1 MTHARRDTCTRHVCG
16 LMSPS
21 KHWREALPFKLNDF
35 FFFFSFFLGNRG
47 LLHEDLNQYQFKP
60 KEKVNNTYIKKKN
73 KDQDLENRET
83 GEKKN

>member
-1 MTHARRDTCTRHVCG
+1 MI
-16 LMSPS
+16 
-21 KHWREALPFKLNDF
+21 F
-35 FFFFSFFLGNRG
+35 FFFFFFFLGNRG